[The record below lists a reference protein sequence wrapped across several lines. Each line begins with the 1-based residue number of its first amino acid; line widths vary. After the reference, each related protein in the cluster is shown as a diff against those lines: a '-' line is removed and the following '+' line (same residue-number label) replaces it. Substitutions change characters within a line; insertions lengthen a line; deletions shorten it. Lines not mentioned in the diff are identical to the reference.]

1 MEIYMEE
8 QQLDKNLRY
17 ERKYWLDTDKSL
29 IFKNILKDKQFNEIY
44 KKRRVMSLYFDTL
57 NFKFFKENIEG
68 IGNRIKPRLRW
79 YHDIQENKLNK
90 IDVRLEI
97 KKKRGFVGNKLNY
110 KIGKYKN
117 IYELIKSINQFDF
130 QEKISNIVNIQ
141 VFPILITSY
150 DREYYLSKDKLF
162 RSTIDTNLK
171 VSSVKNISHKIPMF
185 KDIMELKYDLTNDN
199 NFRNKFISSNFKLRH
214 QKFSKY
220 VVGILNLKKNGLI

>member
-1 MEIYMEE
+1 MGTYMEE

-68 IGNRIKPRLRW
+68 VGNRIKPRLRW
-79 YHDIQENKLNK
+79 YDDVQENKLNK

-97 KKKRGFVGNKLNY
+97 KKKKGFVGNKLNY
-110 KIGKYKN
+110 KIGKYRN

-171 VSSVKNISHKIPMF
+171 VYSVKNISHKIPMF

>member
-1 MEIYMEE
+1 MEE
-8 QQLDKNLRY
+8 KQSDKNLRF
-17 ERKYWLDTDKSL
+17 ERKYWLDTNKSS
-29 IFKNILKDKQFNEIY
+29 IFKNILKGKQFNEIY

-57 NFKFFKENIEG
+57 NFKFFRENIEG
-68 IGNRIKPRLRW
+68 VGNRIKPRLRW
-79 YHDIQENKLNK
+79 YQGIEENKLDEINA
-90 IDVRLEI
+90 RLEI
-97 KKKRGFVGNKLNY
+97 KKKIGFVGNKLNF

-185 KDIMELKYDLTNDN
+185 KDIMELKYDLINDN
-199 NFRNKFISSNFKLRH
+199 NFRNKFISSDFKLRH

>member
-68 IGNRIKPRLRW
+68 VGNRIKPRLRW
-79 YHDIQENKLNK
+79 YDDVQENKLNK

-97 KKKRGFVGNKLNY
+97 KKKKGFVGNKLNY

-150 DREYYLSKDKLF
+150 DREYFLSKDKLF

-171 VSSVKNISHKIPMF
+171 VSSVKNISNKIPMF
-185 KDIMELKYDLTNDN
+185 KDIMELKYDLSNDN
-199 NFRNKFISSNFKLRH
+199 IFRNKFISSNFKLRH

>member
-1 MEIYMEE
+1 
-8 QQLDKNLRY
+8 
-17 ERKYWLDTDKSL
+17 
-29 IFKNILKDKQFNEIY
+29 
-44 KKRRVMSLYFDTL
+44 MSLYFDTL

-68 IGNRIKPRLRW
+68 VGNRIKPRLRW
-79 YHDIQENKLNK
+79 YDDVQENKLNK

-97 KKKRGFVGNKLNY
+97 KKKKGFVGNKLNY

-171 VSSVKNISHKIPMF
+171 VYSVKNISHKIPMF
-185 KDIMELKYDLTNDN
+185 KDIMELKYDLSNDN
-199 NFRNKFISSNFKLRH
+199 IFRNKFISSNFKLRH

>member
-1 MEIYMEE
+1 MEE
-8 QQLDKNLRY
+8 KQSDKNLRF
-17 ERKYWLDTDKSL
+17 ERKYWLDTNKSS
-29 IFKNILKDKQFNEIY
+29 IFKNILKSKQFNEIY

-57 NFKFFKENIEG
+57 NFKFFRENIEG
-68 IGNRIKPRLRW
+68 VGNRIKPRLRW
-79 YHDIQENKLNK
+79 YQGIQENKPDEINA
-90 IDVRLEI
+90 RLEI
-97 KKKRGFVGNKLNY
+97 KKKIGFVGNKLNF

-185 KDIMELKYDLTNDN
+185 KDIMELKYD
-199 NFRNKFISSNFKLRH
+199 
-214 QKFSKY
+214 
-220 VVGILNLKKNGLI
+220 

>member
-1 MEIYMEE
+1 MEE
-8 QQLDKNLRY
+8 KQSDKNLRF
-17 ERKYWLDTDKSL
+17 ERKYWLDTNKSS
-29 IFKNILKDKQFNEIY
+29 IFKNILKSKQFNEIY

-57 NFKFFKENIEG
+57 NFKFFRENIEG
-68 IGNRIKPRLRW
+68 VGNRIKPRLRW
-79 YHDIQENKLNK
+79 YQGIQENKPDEINA
-90 IDVRLEI
+90 RLEI
-97 KKKRGFVGNKLNY
+97 KKKIGFVGNKLNF

-185 KDIMELKYDLTNDN
+185 KDIMELKYDLINDN
-199 NFRNKFISSNFKLRH
+199 NFRNKFISSDFKLRH

>member
-17 ERKYWLDTDKSL
+17 ERKYWLETDKSL

-57 NFKFFKENIEG
+57 NFKFFRENIEG
-68 IGNRIKPRLRW
+68 VGNRIKPRLRW

-97 KKKRGFVGNKLNY
+97 KKKKGFVGNKLNY

-141 VFPILITSY
+141 VFPILLTSY

-185 KDIMELKYDLTNDN
+185 KDIMELKYDLSNDN
-199 NFRNKFISSNFKLRH
+199 IFRNKFISSNFKLRH